1 MLSVTKVSAAF
12 VSLFSEDFFSI
23 NGNLQKVYQ
32 LSNSQ
37 YSSGYPDMSSVFISV
52 TEKETNY
59 LNKENH
65 PCVDYSHEAF
75 VNCCKTE
82 IWKGVKGALKCIW
95 QPLKTFIPR
104 EEVINIANCTDK
116 KSGIEA
122 RK

>member
-1 MLSVTKVSAAF
+1 MSQKFQLLLLACLVKS
-12 VSLFSEDFFSI
+12 FFSV
-23 NGNLQKVYQ
+23 NGNLQKIF
-32 LSNSQ
+32 LFSNSQ

-116 KSGIEA
+116 KSAIEA